1 MAEDY
6 IFKQTSFDL
15 NSNQELR
22 DQLSRA
28 DNLMQK
34 LKSLQTYQ
42 IYDPLA
48 SSQGGILL
56 KAEQLQDL
64 FKRRMMQQTGMF
76 LIERIRNWI

>member
-22 DQLSRA
+22 DQLTRA
-28 DNLMQK
+28 DQLMQK

-56 KAEQLQDL
+56 QAEQLQDL
-64 FKRRMMQQTGMF
+64 FKRRMMQ
-76 LIERIRNWI
+76 